1 MKRSTLSLSLHAANR
16 MLQREVPVEALSLLP
31 MVTGLLNTTPL
42 RIVFKQAQVT
52 LVAKMA
58 DDGRPRIISAW
69 RN

>member
-1 MKRSTLSLSLHAANR
+1 